1 MGRKRDDWC
10 ICQIEDQDDTRSCGK
25 STFAADHCKTH
36 FYWKMKMTKTR
47 IQVLEED
54 RKEIDEEL
62 RNRRKE
68 LREFEAAEI
77 VET

>member
-1 MGRKRDDWC
+1 
-10 ICQIEDQDDTRSCGK
+10 
-25 STFAADHCKTH
+25 
-36 FYWKMKMTKTR
+36 MTKTR